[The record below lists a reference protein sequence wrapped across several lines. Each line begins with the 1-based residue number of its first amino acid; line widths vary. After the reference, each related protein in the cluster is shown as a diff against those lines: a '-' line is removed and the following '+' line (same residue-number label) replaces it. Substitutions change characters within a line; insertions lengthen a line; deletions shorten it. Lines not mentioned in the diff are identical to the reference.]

1 MFDAMG
7 STDAQRVKIVVFL
20 LKGEAAVGGCN
31 LKELI
36 KLQGSRLLKRFL
48 E

>member
-20 LKGEAAVGGCN
+20 LKGEADCWWVQ
-31 LKELI
+31 LKSAYQVTGI
-36 KLQGSRLLKRFL
+36 TIT
-48 E
+48 